1 MKLWRVGAREAY
13 IVPTPF
19 SRSPIAKL
27 RRRPAAG
34 RCHSRPETQWHA
46 IGMCGRSA
54 STGSRKTLL
63 EPFEIDPERADPE
76 MATDCNVAPHEDLPD
91 PDRDDEQPKGSYATS
106 HGDFYRTSK
115 STRGQRLDSG
125 NWRGGE
131 ATGYGLHV
139 AAVC

>member
-1 MKLWRVGAREAY
+1 
-13 IVPTPF
+13 
-19 SRSPIAKL
+19 
-27 RRRPAAG
+27 
-34 RCHSRPETQWHA
+34 
-46 IGMCGRSA
+46 MCGRSA
-54 STGSRKTLL
+54 STVSRKTPL

-125 NWRGGE
+125 NRRGGE
-131 ATGYGLHV
+131 AAGYGLHE